1 MSSYKYSDL
10 KQEVALLRQD
20 LNNMRAEN
28 EKMRQTMDRL
38 VGMTELIMNR
48 VNENR
53 NGKRKFFFLKK
64 KKLIIK
70 HTLL

>member
-53 NGKRKFFFLKK
+53 NGKRKFFFFKK

>member
-53 NGKRKFFFLKK
+53 NGKRKFFF
-64 KKLIIK
+64 
-70 HTLL
+70 